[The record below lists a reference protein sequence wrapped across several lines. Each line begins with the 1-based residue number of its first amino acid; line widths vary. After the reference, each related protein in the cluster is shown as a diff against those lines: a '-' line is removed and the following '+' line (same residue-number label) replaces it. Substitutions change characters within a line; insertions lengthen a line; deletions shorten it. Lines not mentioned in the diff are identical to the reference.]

1 MTSHYLNQCL
11 VIVKF
16 QWNFNQN
23 TKLFIHENVCESVI
37 CEMGAILSR
46 KLTKLELQNLSQL
59 YNWRFLYVARY
70 HLHNFYSVNTLR
82 PKQNGQHFADDIFK
96 RIFFNENVWILIKI
110 SLKYVPQG
118 PINKIPALF
127 QKIIYFLV
135 GPWDPW
141 ALILMGARALRMCP
155 IIVVFYSLEILRCVP
170 RTKVVNSWWF
180 HSEF

>member
-23 TKLFIHENVCESVI
+23 TKLLIHENVCESVI

-82 PKQNGQHFADDIFK
+82 PRQNGQHFADDIFK
-96 RIFFNENVWILIKI
+96 RIFFNENVWIFIKI
-110 SLKYVPQG
+110 SLKYVPKG

-127 QKIIYFLV
+127 QKTIYFLV
-135 GPWDPW
+135 GPCHSLGPMGPDPYGCQSTENVSHHCCFSF
-141 ALILMGARALRMCP
+141 IGNFKMCP
-155 IIVVFYSLEILRCVP
+155 QDEGG
-170 RTKVVNSWWF
+170 
-180 HSEF
+180 E